1 LNSKF
6 NSYYVKQLITTTHT
20 LQIDDGRLIPIK
32 ISPSRYLSNIIRLV
46 DEIITTKRLDF
57 TQDTTE
63 VESKLDQLIY
73 ELYGLNEEEIEIIES
88 SIKWDHRR

>member
-1 LNSKF
+1 L
-6 NSYYVKQLITTTHT
+6 L
-20 LQIDDGRLIPIK
+20 
-32 ISPSRYLSNIIRLV
+32 LSNIIRLV
-46 DEIITTKRLDF
+46 DEIITTKRLEF

-88 SIKWDHRR
+88 SINGTIVDKSLELAPLISATLWLVKLWLIRLSHQICPGSD